1 MEVRGVVLLT
11 LALGGAVIAA
21 ACSGPDPG
29 AITFSER
36 QRGISSGDTGSS
48 GSSGTGDGGASD
60 GGSSG
65 TDGGSSGGP
74 VNAFTGAPAYAQ
86 PASTDPSDNA
96 AHGGDGNPAGQDCM
110 GCHGPNGGAG
120 NKWGIGGTVYTN
132 GMGAAPVANA
142 EIRIVDPT
150 GKEIAKTYSNA
161 DGNFWVDA
169 AAIAGGIPNGSK
181 VGVRNAA
188 RTRLMSTALTGNDD
202 GGCQKG
208 GCHVQGGVGRVYL
221 DP

>member
-36 QRGISSGDTGSS
+36 QRGITSGD
-48 GSSGTGDGGASD
+48 A

-65 TDGGSSGGP
+65 DPDGGGTTEAGVDGGGSSGGP

-120 NKWGIGGTVYTN
+120 NKWGLGGTVYTN

-161 DGNFWVDA
+161 DGNFWVESGSLQ
-169 AAIAGGIPNGSK
+169 GGIPSGSK

-208 GCHVQGGVGRVYL
+208 GCHEQGGIGRVYL